1 MLKSEL
7 LDLLNDV
14 DDNED
19 IDEAIFNSFMTFENF
34 QSRLDSDENLKNKY
48 NEELR
53 KQIAQ
58 AIKNFKSKDMQKL
71 IDAEVLKRT
80 NVQETP
86 EQKQIRELRERLDAS
101 DKENERTKRV
111 SKFKDVLSAKNIPN
125 EMIDFLIGDDD
136 DVTNANIDL
145 FENNMKTYV
154 ENQVK
159 ERMSKGSYTPPA
171 PSAGTSGKIT
181 WDQVQANP
189 EEFYEKWVAQQ
200 DNDK

>member
-7 LDLLNDV
+7 LDLLNNV

-101 DKENERTKRV
+101 DKENERTKRRR
-111 SKFKDVLSAKNIPN
+111 KNNGIC
-125 EMIDFLIGDDD
+125 
-136 DVTNANIDL
+136 
-145 FENNMKTYV
+145 
-154 ENQVK
+154 
-159 ERMSKGSYTPPA
+159 YT
-171 PSAGTSGKIT
+171 
-181 WDQVQANP
+181 
-189 EEFYEKWVAQQ
+189 
-200 DNDK
+200 